1 MKYLGI
7 IISIGLIIAGL
18 SGEFVL
24 RGTGSSIALVG
35 VGVIFLVYDIMKLSN
50 EGDEDELEPDEQIK
64 QDNEQEF
71 MDCLKAAEKGDV
83 DSLISLGTKYYY
95 GVGTD
100 QDYEQ
105 AALWFRKAA
114 ELNNAE
120 AQDWLGFMYY
130 NGDGVEQDYNQSAMW
145 YKMAA
150 EQNNAEAQYNLGV
163 MYEEGLGLDQDK
175 EQAAYWFRLSADQDF
190 DLAKEKISKWGDN
203 T

>member
-1 MKYLGI
+1 MKYLGII

-24 RGTGSSIALVG
+24 RGTDSSIALVG
-35 VGVIFLVYDIMKLSN
+35 VGVIFLVYDIIKLST
-50 EGDEDELEPDEQIK
+50 EGVEIYEQNG
-64 QDNEQEF
+64 QDDQQEF
-71 MDCLKAAEKGDV
+71 VDCLETLEKENV
-83 DSLISLGTKYYY
+83 DSLISLGTNYYY
-95 GVGTD
+95 GIGTD

-120 AQDWLGFMYY
+120 AQGWLGFMYY
-130 NGDGVEQDYNQSAMW
+130 KGDDVEQDYNQSAMW
-145 YKMAA
+145 YKKAA

-163 MYEEGLGLDQDK
+163 MYEEGLGLEQDK
-175 EQAAYWFRLSADQDF
+175 EQAEYWFRLSADQGY
-190 DLAKEKISKWGDN
+190 DLAKEKTSKWGDN